1 MLILLF
7 NGQRMGNKNTCL
19 EQQQRKKKLGEEF
32 VNQPEHDVNARQK
45 LSPT

>member
-19 EQQQRKKKLGEEF
+19 EQQQQKEKKLGKEF
-32 VNQPEHDVNARQK
+32 VN
-45 LSPT
+45 